1 MITVGKHE
9 WSFGNGLDN
18 SENCGYAMMT
28 GGRVIRA
35 GLTVG
40 NLDSSVVVSLVVN
53 KIDSDYAVTKLEDQR
68 DGINVFDSPLELHEG
83 DVLNFK
89 TIQNGNAGNGKNDV
103 VSVLIE
109 LDI

>member
-1 MITVGKHE
+1 
-9 WSFGNGLDN
+9 
-18 SENCGYAMMT
+18 MMT
-28 GGRVIRA
+28 GG
-35 GLTVG
+35 GLTVE

-53 KIDSDYAVTKLEDQR
+53 KMDSGYYVTKLEGQR
-68 DGINVFDSPLELHEG
+68 VGINVFDSPLELHEG

-89 TIQNGNAGNGKNDV
+89 TIQNENAGNGKNGV